1 MQPDEILDAVGLYCP
16 MPILLTTQKIKEL
29 KIGDVLEVIADDEGI
44 VKDMPTWC
52 KSTGNQFLKIEKK
65 EDQFHV
71 FVKKMKD

>member
-1 MQPDEILDAVGLYCP
+1 MQPDEVIDAVGLYCP